1 MSRGALVGWKEECDT
16 IHSEMDRLLTAS
28 WPETAE
34 GRQVRKIQFMALIER
49 RNLSAQKFLKPGSE
63 TAKLAIGRREPT
75 DTPELPDPDPTTE
88 LQISSVEIPEE
99 RLEAGLAIDPD
110 LDPSSADPRLG
121 ARNFLKLLGL
131 DRP

>member
-1 MSRGALVGWKEECDT
+1 MSRGALISWKEECGT

-49 RNLSAQKFLKPGSE
+49 RNVSAQKFLKPCGE
-63 TAKLAIGRREPT
+63 TAKLAIGRWEPT
-75 DTPELPDPDPTTE
+75 DTPALPDPDPTTE
-88 LQISSVEIPEE
+88 FQITRVEIPEE

-110 LDPSSADPRLG
+110 LDPSPADPRLG

-131 DRP
+131 ERL